1 MGPPLKRSTATI
13 SRRRRAASL
22 RAASG
27 TAAESWLMAL
37 KPPSVV
43 SPSRSCTVPPP
54 LLPRSNLLCSVRM
67 ECQVHHPLVCRYGN
81 LARSIR
87 SRSVP
92 LVGPTWEVRVSALP
106 VRSRAQPCPSVLSS
120 LLTPGLGG
128 TGGKVED
135 RPGSWLKTVAR
146 RLADAS
152 VDRRTPV
159 GVASALVRRRCRMH
173 PSVPVA
179 PQSPGAQSRG
189 GPFGLPQQSATGAG
203 HRGEAGGGAE
213 RADPGGAADDQHQ
226 GHQGAA
232 ERAPAHDI
240 AHWVG

>member
-106 VRSRAQPCPSVLSS
+106 VRSRAQPCPAVLSS
-120 LLTPGLGG
+120 LLTPGLRGVR
-128 TGGKVED
+128 GKVWTSA
-135 RPGSWLKTVAR
+135 GSWLKTVAR
-146 RLADAS
+146 RLASAS
-152 VDRRTPV
+152 VDRRTPF
-159 GVASALVRRRCRMH
+159 GVPTASLRRRPHIC
-173 PSVPVA
+173 PLVPVPSGLA
-179 PQSPGAQSRG
+179 HADPRR
-189 GPFGLPQQSATGAG
+189 GPFGLPQQGAAGAG
-203 HRGEAGGGAE
+203 HRGQTGGGAG
-213 RADPGGAADDQHQ
+213 RAGPGNAADDQYE
-226 GHQGAA
+226 GHQGAT
-232 ERAPAHDI
+232 EGAPAHDI
-240 AHWVG
+240 AHRVG